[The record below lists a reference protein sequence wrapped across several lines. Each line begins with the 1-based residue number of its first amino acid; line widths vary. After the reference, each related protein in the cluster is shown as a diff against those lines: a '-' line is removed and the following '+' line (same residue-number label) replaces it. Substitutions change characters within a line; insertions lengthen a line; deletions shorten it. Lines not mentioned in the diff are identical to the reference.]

1 MAPVIVPGFGM
12 GVAEGA
18 RVNVIVVVG
27 AKVGG
32 RVGEAEIV
40 WVLVGW
46 LKVGEESGCE
56 VGEDNGLCCED

>member
-1 MAPVIVPGFGM
+1 M